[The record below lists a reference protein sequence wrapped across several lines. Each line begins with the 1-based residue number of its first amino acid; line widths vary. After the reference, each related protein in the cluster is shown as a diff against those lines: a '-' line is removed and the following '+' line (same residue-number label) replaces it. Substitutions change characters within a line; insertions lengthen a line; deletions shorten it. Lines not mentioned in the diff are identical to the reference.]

1 MCKCAMFHRC
11 VSSSSSSDSIW
22 SKFDEYTKS
31 LNLDPHCPS
40 FRLVTDGQLPLR
52 QCLHPEASAKDVDLP
67 QYYWRFCDLRKEFV
81 RFRAGDLSRALVP
94 VAEASKLQ
102 SMPSLPPTPASV
114 ADIIKGN

>member
-1 MCKCAMFHRC
+1 MCNKPPL
-11 VSSSSSSDSIW
+11 VVVI
-22 SKFDEYTKS
+22 FDEYTKS

-52 QCLHPEASAKDVDLP
+52 QCLHPEASAKDI
-67 QYYWRFCDLRKEFV
+67 DLRKEFV

-94 VAEASKLQ
+94 VAEAQKLA

-114 ADIIKGN
+114 ADIIKDIPVESMLRWYI